1 MLMLLY
7 SLNKKKVPK
16 KFIWSWQHAHRH
28 AMILVA
34 QRRLLDLISV
44 PIGMPWPMQVKIV
57 NKISQHFHNI
67 FLRRFHSFFS
77 FFFLRLKIE
86 KERGATR
93 GLPRRSPILVLL
105 SIFILT
111 YELLITQ
118 LL

>member
-44 PIGMPWPMQVKIV
+44 PIGMPWPLQVKMV
-57 NKISQHFHNI
+57 NKISQHFYNI
-67 FLRRFHSFFS
+67 FLVVVGS
-77 FFFLRLKIE
+77 
-86 KERGATR
+86 
-93 GLPRRSPILVLL
+93 IL
-105 SIFILT
+105 IFYYFILT
-111 YELLITQ
+111 YELLTTQ